1 MEARITELE
10 IKLALQD
17 DLLDTLNNIVAA
29 QQQQIDRLQLDLR
42 ALANHVRNMEGPG
55 PAGQSKPEDEIP
67 PHY

>member
-1 MEARITELE
+1 MEDRITELE

-17 DLLDTLNNIVAA
+17 DLLDTLNSIVAT

-42 ALANHVRNMEGPG
+42 ALANHVRNMESPG
-55 PAGQSKPEDEIP
+55 EPGRSKPEDEVP